1 MSQGAII
8 NFVNKLGGLSNDT
21 GNQADDFNLISDCLL
36 NQLFGFASK
45 LRAVTQGK
53 GEFTMEFKEYQPASP

>member
-45 LRAVTQGK
+45 LRTVSQGND
-53 GEFTMEFKEYQPASP
+53 EFTMESKEYQPASP